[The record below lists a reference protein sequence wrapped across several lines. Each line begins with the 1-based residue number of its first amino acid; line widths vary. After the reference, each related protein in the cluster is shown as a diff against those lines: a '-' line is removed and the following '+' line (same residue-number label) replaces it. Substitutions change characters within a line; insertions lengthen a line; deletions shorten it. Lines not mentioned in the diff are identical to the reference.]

1 MKPYS
6 RRARPA
12 CSSAFTLIELVV
24 SSALM
29 AIVLGAAYACLHA
42 GISTRRT
49 IEPRSDNAQAARI
62 ALSLLTADL
71 RAACPLHK
79 GPEFLGT
86 ATPGNLDF
94 ATHHF
99 TPRREGEGD
108 YSCISWFIE
117 ADPVSGESVLYRRRN
132 PGFAPDPL
140 SGGRREEILR
150 PVQDLTLEFYDG
162 FEWFDSWG
170 DANGEAKQANSFR
183 PRPNLV
189 GLPTAVRITLA
200 VPGERIPSSSGN
212 TATNAP
218 PLLFNT
224 VVRLEIETP
233 ASNTSSST
241 PSSPGNPNSP
251 NPPNP
256 FGP

>member
-1 MKPYS
+1 MKPFPLPSPPLS
-6 RRARPA
+6 R
-12 CSSAFTLIELVV
+12 SSAFTLIELVV

-29 AIVLGAAYACLHA
+29 AVVLGAAYVCLQA
-42 GISTRRT
+42 GIATRRT
-49 IEPRSDNAQAARI
+49 IEPRSDRAQAARI
-62 ALSLLTADL
+62 ALSLLSADL

-108 YSCISWFIE
+108 YSCVSWFIK
-117 ADPVSGESVLYRRRN
+117 ADPSSGESVLYRRRN

-170 DANGEAKQANSFR
+170 DPNGEAKQASSFR

-189 GLPTAVRITLA
+189 GLPTAVRISLA
-200 VPGERIPSSSGN
+200 VPGESIPSASPGN
-212 TATNAP
+212 TPTNAP
-218 PLLFNT
+218 PLVFNT

-233 ASNTSSST
+233 APSTST
-241 PSSPGNPNSP
+241 PSTPDNSAPNT
-251 NPPNP
+251 PPNP
-256 FGP
+256 AGF

>member
-1 MKPYS
+1 MKPFS
-6 RRARPA
+6 SHRAHPTR
-12 CSSAFTLIELVV
+12 SSAFTLIELVV

-29 AIVLGAAYACLHA
+29 AVVLGAAYACLQA
-42 GISTRRT
+42 AISTRRT
-49 IEPRSDNAQAARI
+49 IEPRSDHAQAARI
-62 ALSLLTADL
+62 ALALLSADL

-86 ATPGNLDF
+86 ATPGHLDF

-99 TPRREGEGD
+99 TPRRDGEGD
-108 YSCISWFIE
+108 YSCVSWFIE
-117 ADPVSGESVLYRRRN
+117 ADPVSGESILFRRRN
-132 PGFAPDPL
+132 PSLAPDPL
-140 SGGRREEILR
+140 SGGRRDEILR
-150 PVQDLTLEFYDG
+150 PVHDLTFEFYDG

-170 DANGEAKQANSFR
+170 DPNGEAKQANSFR

-200 VPGERIPSSSGN
+200 VPGERIPSASPGN

-233 ASNTSSST
+233 ASNSST
-241 PSSPGNPNSP
+241 PSSPDNPAPNSP
-251 NPPNP
+251 PNP
-256 FGP
+256 AGF